1 MRAKASFICSRGGCG
16 EDIRR
21 PENQDRHNQKV
32 HNTCAGCTGKTV
44 PPKTALPHEHTDES
58 HSAVAGFGDPEDNGE
73 RMHNNLGDWPLGNGL
88 DDDRTGAVA
97 DSEPVGTDYSGG
109 RKKLAL

>member
-1 MRAKASFICSRGGCG
+1 MTGKRTFVCSRGGCG
-16 EDIRR
+16 EDIKD
-21 PENQDRHNQKV
+21 PKNQDRHNQKR

-44 PPKTALPHEHTDES
+44 APKEKLPPTHTDES
-58 HSAVAGFGDPEDNGE
+58 HSAVAGFGDPADNSE
-73 RMHNNLGDWPLGNGL
+73 RMHNNLGPWPLGRYM
-88 DDDRTGAVA
+88 DDGTLAVD